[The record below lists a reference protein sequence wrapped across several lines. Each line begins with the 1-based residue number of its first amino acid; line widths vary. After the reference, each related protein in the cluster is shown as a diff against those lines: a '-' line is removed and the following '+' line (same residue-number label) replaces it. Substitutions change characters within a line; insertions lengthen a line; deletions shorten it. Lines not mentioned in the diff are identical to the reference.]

1 MKTVLER
8 WWRTIVVIT
17 FSLFAVSIVSGLVMY
32 ASPTEQWQYYEAG
45 RNDYLALQ
53 FEDAK
58 LYFRRSLAA
67 YDEAA
72 RSGPSFFAAPASLE
86 MEELAQHF
94 IALGLVKK
102 GTEGD
107 MKDGIVAFKD
117 GLKMTTEKALD
128 DLTPTAMG
136 FIAPNANSPED
147 FANAVKKIRHDREL
161 DQQNLEI
168 LFNNQPRMAE
178 QEGKGKGKTPAKDKK
193 DGAPGGNKSG
203 KDDRNQL

>member
-1 MKTVLER
+1 MNTVLQR
-8 WWRTIVVIT
+8 WWRAIVVTT
-17 FSLFAVSIVSGLVMY
+17 FSLFAVSIVSGLTMY

-72 RSGPSFFAAPASLE
+72 RSGPSFFAPPASLE

-102 GTEGD
+102 ATEGD

-117 GLKMTTEKALD
+117 GLKMTTEKAMD
-128 DLTPTAMG
+128 DLTPAAMA
-136 FIAPNANSPED
+136 FIAPYAKSPED
-147 FANAVKKIRHDREL
+147 FANAVKKIRHDRAL

-178 QEGKGKGKTPAKDKK
+178 QEGQGKGKTPAKDKK
-193 DGAPGGNKSG
+193 DGPAGGNKSG